1 MRHRWFKRLFHSVFT
16 KLLVII
22 VAAGVAITLSVIV
35 GFAIIHYQNIGD
47 LDRNLA
53 LYADYIAQDI
63 GDPPDL
69 NRAERIA
76 RRTGMAI
83 RFVHP
88 GGSWQTATFPS
99 GLTFEHAW
107 TRHKDAAISEEILL
121 SAFPTPA
128 AS

>member
-76 RRTGMAI
+76 RR
-83 RFVHP
+83 P
-88 GGSWQTATFPS
+88 ATRMRLS
-99 GLTFEHAW
+99 GPAV
-107 TRHKDAAISEEILL
+107 SEEILL